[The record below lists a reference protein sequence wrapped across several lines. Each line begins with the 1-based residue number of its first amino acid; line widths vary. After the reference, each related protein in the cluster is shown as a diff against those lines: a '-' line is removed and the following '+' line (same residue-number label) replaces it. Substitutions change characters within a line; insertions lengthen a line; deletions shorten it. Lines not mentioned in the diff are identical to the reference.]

1 LGFFQ
6 SHENR
11 GQLHRTDKGLSPRH
25 PSLRPG
31 LHHLQKT
38 RAFQREDT
46 TSHGMTQSILLFP
59 EGEKKNRQAR
69 KQPAGFADLIWFKGR
84 PKTNPGTD
92 SGCHTWCSPSQA
104 PSEIH

>member
-1 LGFFQ
+1 MDLIAPSKRRFSRLGSFQ
-6 SHENR
+6 SRENR
-11 GQLHRTDKGLSPRH
+11 GQLHRTYKGLSPRH

-59 EGEKKNRQAR
+59 KGEKK
-69 KQPAGFADLIWFKGR
+69 KL
-84 PKTNPGTD
+84 T
-92 SGCHTWCSPSQA
+92 SSQA
-104 PSEIH
+104 ASSVC